1 MMTGV
6 IFLIFFICLMIAIP
20 ISISLG
26 IVSILP
32 GILDS
37 SFTVSAKYIVRSM
50 FGGLDSFPLLA
61 VPMFIFSGILMAREE
76 YQKGFLMF
84 FLIF

>member
-37 SFTVSAKYIVRSM
+37 SFTLSANYIVRSM
-50 FGGLDSFPLLA
+50 
-61 VPMFIFSGILMAREE
+61 I
-76 YQKGFLMF
+76 
-84 FLIF
+84 